1 LPTQLRIGW
10 RWLAGALLVASL
22 ALAAPAAAQT
32 GGTAV
37 PGEEEPTSST
47 PQRAKLTS
55 TGKAIPPPNAPA
67 RVVRAIKA
75 GNRIRKK
82 PYVYGGGHASW
93 ESKGYDCSG
102 AVSYVLHAA
111 GMLKRP
117 LTSGGLMRW
126 GRKGKGSWITVY
138 ANRGHTYAVIAGLRW
153 DTSAL
158 NEPANS
164 GSGPRWRRT
173 KRSPKGYKVRHWR
186 KL

>member
-1 LPTQLRIGW
+1 LHAQVRTGW
-10 RWLAGALLVASL
+10 RWLAGVLVVAALV
-22 ALAAPAAAQT
+22 PAAAVAAS

-37 PGEEEPTSST
+37 PGEEEPSSST
-47 PQRAKLTS
+47 PQKAKLTS

-67 RVVRAIKA
+67 RVVRAIQA

-111 GMLKRP
+111 GMLKSP
-117 LTSGGLMRW
+117 LPSGALMSW
-126 GRKGKGSWITVY
+126 AKKGRGSWITVF
-138 ANRGHTYAVIAGLRW
+138 ANRSHAYAVIAGLRW
-153 DTSAL
+153 DTSAV
-158 NEPANS
+158 NEPTNR

-173 KRSPKGYKVRHWR
+173 KRSSIGYKKRHWR
-186 KL
+186 KF